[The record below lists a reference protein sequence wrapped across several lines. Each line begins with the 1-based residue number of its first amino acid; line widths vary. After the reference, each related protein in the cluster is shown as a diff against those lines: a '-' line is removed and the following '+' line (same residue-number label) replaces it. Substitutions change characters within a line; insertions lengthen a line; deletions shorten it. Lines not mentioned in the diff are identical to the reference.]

1 MKTTYDQFLRYL
13 GLWFGGVLGTPGAAF
28 RKKFASKSGRS
39 GSASAVANIGVPCE
53 LWGQHGDWH
62 LKKAHMVYI
71 KSDVDSLLCVP
82 RAAMS
87 LPMGSKPAGRGK
99 RAPAGAR
106 RSPPVTAL
114 VPPVA
119 DDPLDEDEDVRTED
133 ESAGAPPRMAGEDL
147 PTDVVGVPLGAF
159 QWS

>member
-1 MKTTYDQFLRYL
+1 VKTTYDQFLRYL
-13 GLWFGGVLGTPGAAF
+13 GLWFSGVLGTPVAAF
-28 RKKFASKSGRS
+28 RKQLATQSGRS
-39 GSASAVANIGVPCE
+39 GNASAVSNAGVPCE

-62 LKKAHMVYI
+62 SLQAQKVYM
-71 KSDVDSLLCVP
+71 KSDVDSLLSVS

-99 RAPAGAR
+99 RPPAGAR
-106 RSPPVTAL
+106 RSPSVTAL

-119 DDPLDEDEDVRTED
+119 DVPLDEDEDVRTED
-133 ESAGAPPRMAGEDL
+133 ESAGASPLLAGEDL
-147 PTDVVGVPLGAF
+147 PPDVVGVPLGAF